1 MNETKLHYTVVG
13 KDIQLVELTL
23 QPEET
28 VIAEA
33 GAMVCMD
40 DGISFDVRMSDGSHP
55 QQSVLSKL
63 VTAGKRMVGGESFF
77 LTHFKNTSGTP
88 RRVSFSSSVP
98 GRVIPID
105 LATLDCDLIC
115 QKDCFMTAELGVTLD
130 VVFTKRL
137 GFGMFGGAGFVL
149 QKLGGEGMAFIGAGG
164 NVVERTLDDEKII
177 VGTGCV
183 VAFDSCIDYEI
194 QRSGRLKSMIFGGE
208 GLFLATLSGTGR
220 VWIQSLPISKLADH
234 LSGMVED

>member
-1 MNETKLHYTVVG
+1 MNEAKLHYTVVG

-33 GAMVCMD
+33 GAMICMD

-55 QQSVLSKL
+55 QQSVFSKL
-63 VTAGKRMVGGESFF
+63 VTAGKRMVGGDSFF
-77 LTHFKNTSGTP
+77 LTHFKNTSDTP

-105 LATLDCDLIC
+105 LSTVGCDLIC

-137 GFGMFGGAGFVL
+137 GFGMFGGGGFVL

-164 NVVERTLDDEKII
+164 NVVERNLDDEKII